1 MREWINAKEDRM
13 DYLLVNT
20 RDIMDWDNDL
30 AEYMALEIWEE

>member
-1 MREWINAKEDRM
+1 M